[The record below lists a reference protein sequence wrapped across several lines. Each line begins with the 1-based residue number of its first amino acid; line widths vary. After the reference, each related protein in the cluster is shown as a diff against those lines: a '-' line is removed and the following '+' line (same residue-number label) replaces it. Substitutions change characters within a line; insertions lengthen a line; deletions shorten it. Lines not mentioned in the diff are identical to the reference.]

1 MDNHR
6 FYGKKRFHPTIGN
19 PGTKN
24 FSKKSNLSCLKLG
37 LDYNKEKLLGLF
49 VETPCEGSLLWS
61 ALFSFCSSIHALP
74 GHVFHHHHHHHHHHH
89 ETTSS
94 SWNNIIVIMTCFC
107 RVWPLRFASRAM
119 IRNEDPCAMT
129 CWKPRS
135 IVTFASPISVEPCVA
150 RPWKGMHGQTTH
162 WKIIHILKKTN
173 PTVPQL
179 NK

>member
-37 LDYNKEKLLGLF
+37 LDFNKEKLLGLF

-74 GHVFHHHHHHHHHHH
+74 GHVFHHHHHHHHH

-94 SWNNIIVIMTCFC
+94 SSWLV
-107 RVWPLRFASRAM
+107 FAGYDLYDLHPVPWSVTKIRALWH
-119 IRNEDPCAMT
+119 N
-129 CWKPRS
+129 
-135 IVTFASPISVEPCVA
+135 SPISVEPCVA
-150 RPWKGMHGQTTH
+150 RPWQGMHGQTTH
-162 WKIIHILKKTN
+162 WKIIHIWNKSYS
-173 PTVPQL
+173 PTAEW
-179 NK
+179 